1 MPFLVYVIALVI
13 AAGTL
18 ALSVELV
25 TRPDVEAT
33 KPRLAANS
41 PVRQIP
47 LGKTPDV
54 GRGDPHNQLTPVYP
68 AAPGKDLPPP
78 ADVADN
84 KPNDDAKPNDETKNV
99 AATAPAQPATAS
111 GVAST
116 TSIAST
122 TGSASSEDE
131 PDQPRVDVSAAA
143 PNSCAINA
151 CSSAYRSFRASDC
164 TYQPYSGPRK
174 VCELSEGAVQNASAG
189 PTPVA
194 QPRDVAPRS
203 RMSTRVSDLD
213 AAARVVRQ
221 LPGPDGFADTR
232 SRRVIV
238 IERPGLRYEPGVVY
252 EEW

>member
-1 MPFLVYVIALVI
+1 MPFLVYAVALVI

-18 ALSVELV
+18 ALSVELA

-33 KPRLAANS
+33 QPRIAANS
-41 PVRQIP
+41 AVRQIP

-54 GRGDPHNQLTPVYP
+54 SRGDPHNQLTPVYP

-78 ADVADN
+78 ADVADAKANDESNSNNDSN
-84 KPNDDAKPNDETKNV
+84 KPAMTAAAPA
-99 AATAPAQPATAS
+99 AATTADVS
-111 GVAST
+111 A
-116 TSIAST
+116 T
-122 TGSASSEDE
+122 TGSAASEDE

-143 PNSCAINA
+143 PNSCAVDA

-174 VCELSEGAVQNASAG
+174 VCELSAGAVQNASVTSEARG
-189 PTPVA
+189 S
-194 QPRDVAPRS
+194 QPRDAAPRS
-203 RMSTRVSDLD
+203 RVSTRVGDLD

-221 LPGPDGFADTR
+221 LRGPDDFVDARD
-232 SRRVIV
+232 RRVIV
-238 IERPGLRYEPGVVY
+238 IERPGSRYEPGIIY